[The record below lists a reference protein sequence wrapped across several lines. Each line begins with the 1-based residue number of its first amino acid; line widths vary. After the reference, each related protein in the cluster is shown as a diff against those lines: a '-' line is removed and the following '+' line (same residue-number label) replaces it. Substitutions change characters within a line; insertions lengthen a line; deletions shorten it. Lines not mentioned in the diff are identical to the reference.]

1 MSAMRDLTDTA
12 APGGHDFLNRLRQRA
27 FLAHERGEFD
37 AAESA
42 YQRILERSPGDFE
55 VRQALGTIALQNGK
69 HRWAVQ
75 LLSQVAQ
82 DHDSADVQSQ
92 LGTAFCGLLRLEDA
106 LRCFERAIAAQ
117 FDHMT
122 ARINRAQVL
131 HALGRLEEAA
141 AAYARTIELGLDTAE
156 VHTLRGVTLGA
167 LGRTEES
174 VACFDRALALQPGYV
189 PALVNLGTQLRK
201 LSSVAEALARQQQEN
216 ALDARSF
223 EALVKSAA
231 ALLATH
237 NFEAALEAAECAI
250 ALRPDVAT
258 EAHQHKAAALAGI
271 QQRQEATHREHDSTP
286 SVSLSEAAPAPET
299 KAHSQLSEAA
309 PVDTSPPVAAALI
322 DAPPRVD
329 EPPRVNE
336 LAELVA
342 ELPQQPAPATAVKS
356 PPTRLG
362 SLRRLDWSV
371 LLGGA
376 APTVASCILSAMV
389 GSELARAAIAALGRQ
404 PMPVVAA
411 PIQVRAA
418 PKGFDVEP
426 IVTAHLFGQ
435 VQRVN
440 QDPATASPS
449 TAALKLTGT
458 LATGDPRHG
467 IAIIGDQAKSHVYSI
482 GESLDGASLWEV
494 FQDHVILERNGS
506 YESLSLPRGPSLL
519 GSTAPPAA
527 AGVLGQLD
535 TRPPIDEWAD
545 SRLQTNGAGAPL
557 GIRVVPGKDRA
568 RFMKSGL
575 VGGDIVVAVNGMKF
589 DSDSGSDLWKQVSSG
604 SSVTVLRRGVLKD
617 ITLNVSP

>member
-1 MSAMRDLTDTA
+1 MSAMHDLPDSA
-12 APGGHDFLNRLRQRA
+12 APDGGQDFLRRLRQRA
-27 FLAHERGEFD
+27 FSAHERGEFD

-55 VRQALGTIALQNGK
+55 VRQALGGIALQTGK

-75 LLSQVAQ
+75 LLSQVAL
-82 DHDSADVQSQ
+82 DHDSADLQSQ
-92 LGTAFCGLLRLEDA
+92 LGTAFCGLLRLNDA

-167 LGRTEES
+167 LGRSEES

-201 LSSVAEALARQQQEN
+201 LTSAAEAPARQQQET

-231 ALLATH
+231 ALLATG

-250 ALRPDVAT
+250 ALRPDAAI
-258 EAHQHKAAALAGI
+258 EANQHKSAALAGI
-271 QQRQEATHREHDSTP
+271 QQRHQTTRREQDSTP
-286 SVSLSEAAPAPET
+286 PVPPIEAATALVDEPIRVGELAQLMGELPEAQAPAP
-299 KAHSQLSEAA
+299 AA
-309 PVDTSPPVAAALI
+309 QSPPA
-322 DAPPRVD
+322 
-329 EPPRVNE
+329 
-336 LAELVA
+336 
-342 ELPQQPAPATAVKS
+342 
-356 PPTRLG
+356 RLG
-362 SLRRLDWSV
+362 SLRRFDWSV

-376 APTVASCILSAMV
+376 APTVASCILSALV
-389 GSELARAAIAALGRQ
+389 GSELARAAIAALGGQ
-404 PMPVVAA
+404 PLPVVAA
-411 PIQVRAA
+411 PLQVRAA

-426 IVTAHLFGQ
+426 IVSAHLFGQ
-435 VQRVN
+435 VQPEN

-494 FQDHVILERNGS
+494 YQDHVILERNGA

-519 GSTAPPAA
+519 GSSAPPAA
-527 AGVLGQLD
+527 AGISGQLD
-535 TRPPIDEWAD
+535 TRPPIDEWAAAK
-545 SRLQTNGAGAPL
+545 LQTNNAGAPL

-568 RFMKSGL
+568 RFMRSGL
-575 VGGDIVVAVNGMKF
+575 VGGDLIVAVNGMKF
-589 DSDSGSDLWKQVSSG
+589 DSDASSDLWTQVSSG
-604 SSVTVLRRGVLKD
+604 SSVTVLRRGVLKE
-617 ITLNVSP
+617 ITLNISP